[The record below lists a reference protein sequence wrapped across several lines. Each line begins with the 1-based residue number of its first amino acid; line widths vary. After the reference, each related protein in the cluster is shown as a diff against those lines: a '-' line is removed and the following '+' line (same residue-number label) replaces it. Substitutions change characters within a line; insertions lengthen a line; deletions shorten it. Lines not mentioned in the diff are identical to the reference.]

1 MDVDH
6 RNIVNQELAEDYKTV
21 HYDWSSG
28 VRGTP
33 KKTDK
38 DRPKSGRQCARTSMI
53 RPTVEKVASRQRKEA
68 VWVTYCSEQYRRF
81 ISSLGKGENSD
92 MPVCLTCW

>member
-1 MDVDH
+1 MDH

-38 DRPKSGRQCARTSMI
+38 DRP
-53 RPTVEKVASRQRKEA
+53 RQRKEA